1 MAVRVIGDS
10 TAYIPQELRESLDI
24 ECVSLFVEEGA
35 TYVPEVDI
43 DFEAFYA
50 RLADETSIPKSAQ
63 PSPGDIEEK
72 FRNILSAGSDVLGV
86 FISSKMSGTFET
98 ALGVARSLAPL
109 FPGQRIEI
117 VDSESNSMQEG
128 FALLAGA
135 RLAKAGA
142 TIDECITACHET
154 MKRTRYVFAPKS
166 LSYLARGGRIGKAS
180 ALLGGML
187 KLVPILSVDEGEA
200 TTFAKVRTYRK
211 ALISMR
217 DQMLRDAETGKG
229 IARVVVHSIAQT
241 GDAVAFCKE
250 LIEPIVNVPVEVIP
264 LGPVIGA
271 HVGPAVGLVYETNQ
285 PLR

>member
-1 MAVRVIGDS
+1 MSVRVIGDS

-24 ECVSLFVEEGA
+24 ECVSLFVEDGA
-35 TYVPEVDI
+35 THVPEVDI

-72 FRNILSAGSDVLGV
+72 FRRILSTGSDVLGV

-98 ALGVARSLAPL
+98 ALGIARSLADFYPN
-109 FPGQRIEI
+109 QRIEI

-142 TIDECITACHET
+142 SIDECVTACHET
-154 MKRTRYVFAPKS
+154 MKRTRFIFAPKT

-180 ALLGGML
+180 ALLGTML
-187 KLVPILSVDEGEA
+187 KLVPILTVGEGEA
-200 TTFAKVRTYRK
+200 TTFAKVRTYKK
-211 ALISMR
+211 ALIMMR
-217 DQMLRDAETGKG
+217 DQMLRDAEAGKG

-241 GDAVAFCKE
+241 GDAIAFCKE

-285 PLR
+285 PIR